1 MTREKFVVEG
11 LGGAKTLRG
20 AVAVRGAKNAA
31 LKCLAASV
39 LFEDTLVC
47 TNVPDI
53 EDVRRM
59 GELLQV
65 AGAEVTTKD
74 GVVRVS
80 PPDFAQATSGKP
92 NSAEATSG
100 KPSAW
105 NTSLDQTIAKRM
117 RASIVMTGPMLA
129 RMGEVSF
136 PYPGGCV
143 LGERPIDL
151 FLAGFTALGAKIVEA
166 DDFFTVRAP
175 QGLRG
180 AHIFLPIVS
189 VGATETLMFAAALAH
204 GETILENV
212 AMEPEIVAE
221 AELLNACGA
230 HIEGAGSPTLRIT
243 GTGGVPLKANGA
255 VFSIIPDRL
264 EAGSFLILAALAA
277 EDVTVTKCEPK
288 HLQAVTSSL
297 ARAGVSLEIGTD
309 TIRVRASEKPYQSVS
324 VRTHEYPGFPTDLQA
339 PMAVFLSQCEG
350 DATILETIYDGRF
363 RYAEDLRRMDADMTV
378 MNPHQVLIRGPRKL
392 ERANLESPDIRA
404 GLAYLIAAII
414 AEGTSSVDNAYL
426 IDRGYEH
433 IEDRL
438 SSLGLHIKR
447 ESSN

>member
-1 MTREKFVVEG
+1 MTREQFVVEG
-11 LGGAKTLRG
+11 LGGKRTLKG
-20 AVAVRGAKNAA
+20 EVAVRGAKNAA
-31 LKCLAASV
+31 LKFLAASV
-39 LFEDTLVC
+39 LFEDTLEC
-47 TNVPDI
+47 SNVPDI
-53 EDVRRM
+53 EDIRRM

-74 GVVRVS
+74 GVVRVV
-80 PPDFAQATSGKP
+80 
-92 NSAEATSG
+92 
-100 KPSAW
+100 PSTQWDTA
-105 NTSLDQTIAKRM
+105 LDQTIAKRM

-151 FLAGFTALGAKIVEA
+151 FLAGFIALGAEVTEQ

-180 AHIFLPIVS
+180 ARIFLPFIS

-221 AELLNACGA
+221 AELLTACGA
-230 HIEGAGSPTLRIT
+230 RVEGAGTPTIRIT
-243 GTGGVPLKANGA
+243 GTGGVPLRANGKT
-255 VFSIIPDRL
+255 FPIIPDRL
-264 EAGSFLILAALAA
+264 EAGSFLLLAALAA
-277 EDVTVTKCEPK
+277 EDVTITKCEPK
-288 HLQAVTSSL
+288 HLRAVTTL
-297 ARAGVSLEIGTD
+297 LQRAGVSLEIGDD
-309 TIRVRASEKPYQSVS
+309 TIRVRASDRQYKSVS

-363 RYAEDLRRMDADMTV
+363 RYAEDLRKMDADMTV
-378 MNPHQVLIRGPRKL
+378 MNPHQVLIRGPHKL
-392 ERANLESPDIRA
+392 ERASLESPDIRA

-414 AEGTSSVDNAYL
+414 AEGTSAVDNAYL

-438 SSLGLHIKR
+438 STLGLTIRR
-447 ESSN
+447 ESSQ

>member
-11 LGGAKTLRG
+11 LGGKKTLRG
-20 AVAVRGAKNAA
+20 EVAVRGAKNAA
-31 LKCLAASV
+31 LKFLAASV
-39 LFEDTLVC
+39 LFEDALEC
-47 TNVPDI
+47 SNVPDI

-65 AGAEVTTKD
+65 AGAEVTAKG
-74 GVVRVS
+74 GVVRV
-80 PPDFAQATSGKP
+80 T
-92 NSAEATSG
+92 
-100 KPSAW
+100 PSSQW
-105 NTSLDQTIAKRM
+105 NTALDQTIAKRM

-151 FLAGFTALGAKIVEA
+151 FLTGFTALGAEIVED
-166 DDFFTVRAP
+166 DDFFVVRAP

-180 AHIFLPIVS
+180 AHIFLPFIS

-204 GETILENV
+204 GETIIENA

-221 AELLNACGA
+221 AELLTAGGA
-230 HIEGAGSPTLRIT
+230 RVDGAGTPTICIM
-243 GTGGVPLKANGA
+243 GTGGVPLRTNGK
-255 VFSIIPDRL
+255 VFPIIPDRL
-264 EAGSFLILAALAA
+264 EAGSFLLLAALAA
-277 EDVTVTKCEPK
+277 EDVTIIKCEPK
-288 HLQAVTSSL
+288 HLRSVTTL
-297 ARAGVSLEIGTD
+297 LQRAGVSLEIGED
-309 TIRVRASEKPYQSVS
+309 TIRVRASDQPYTSVS

-363 RYAEDLRRMDADMTV
+363 RYAEDLRKMDADMTV

-392 ERANLESPDIRA
+392 ERASLESPDIRA

-438 SSLGLHIKR
+438 SSLGLTIRR
-447 ESSN
+447 ESSQ